1 MTDLHTHTTFSDG
14 KNTPEEMVQAAI
26 EKGMECI
33 GFSDHGYTPFDES
46 YCLQKHRLE
55 EYRATV
61 DALKEKYRGKIKI
74 LCGIE
79 QDLYSDTPTD
89 GYDYVIGSLHYLKAG
104 DEYIVLDHRPHI
116 LLDAVEKYFGGDIY
130 SLAEAYYSTLTEL
143 AENAN
148 ISIVGHIDLITKFN
162 ENGALFD
169 ESHPRYVA
177 AWKQAVDKLLKKG
190 IPFEINTGA
199 ISRGWRTTPYPSAE
213 IIDYIR
219 AHGGKLILSS
229 DSHSAQTLCNQFE
242 AYADKITED
251 I

>member
-26 EKGMECI
+26 EKGMGCI
-33 GFSDHGYTPFDES
+33 GFSDHCYTSFDES
-46 YCLQKHRLE
+46 YCLPKHRLK
-55 EYRATV
+55 EYRDTIY
-61 DALKEKYRGKIKI
+61 ALKEKYRDRIEV

-89 GYDYVIGSLHYLKAG
+89 DYEYVIGSLHYLKVG
-104 DEYIVLDHRPHI
+104 DEYIVLDYRPHI
-116 LLDAVEKYFGGDIY
+116 LLDAVEKHFAGDIY
-130 SLAEAYYSTLTEL
+130 ALAEVYYSTLADL
-143 AENAN
+143 AENIN

-162 ENGALFD
+162 EGGKLFD

-177 AWKQAVDKLLKKG
+177 AWKQAVDRLLKKG

-213 IIDYIR
+213 MMDYIR
-219 AHGGKLILSS
+219 SRGGKLILSS
-229 DSHSAQTLCNQFE
+229 DSHSAQTLCNQFA
-242 AYADKITED
+242 AYADKITEG

>member
-26 EKGMECI
+26 EKGMGCI
-33 GFSDHGYTPFDES
+33 GFSDHCYTSFDES
-46 YCLQKHRLE
+46 YCLPKHRLK
-55 EYRATV
+55 EYRDTIY
-61 DALKEKYRGKIKI
+61 ALKEKYRGKIKI

-89 GYDYVIGSLHYLKAG
+89 DYEYVIGSLHYLKVG
-104 DEYIVLDHRPHI
+104 DEYFGLDYRPH
-116 LLDAVEKYFGGDIY
+116 LLKEAVQKHFGGDFY
-130 SLAEAYYSTLTEL
+130 SFAETYYSTLTEL
-143 AENAN
+143 AENVDMD
-148 ISIVGHIDLITKFN
+148 IIGHIDLVTKFN
-162 ENGALFD
+162 EGGALFD
-169 ESHPRYVA
+169 ETHPRYVA
-177 AWKQAVDKLLKKG
+177 AWRQAVDRLLKKG

-199 ISRGWRTTPYPSAE
+199 LARGWRTTPYPSAQILE
-213 IIDYIR
+213 YIR

-242 AYADKITED
+242 AYADKITEG